1 MTDLSVKYLGLNLKS
16 PIVVG
21 SSNLSMTL
29 SNLKKIEAAGAGAVV
44 LKSIFEEEIHNEYV
58 DVLKKEDD
66 AFHSVNDN
74 LDYFDFKIKEDNI
87 KKYVAYIREAK
98 SAVSIPV
105 IGSINCVSNQE
116 WMFFAKKLQDAGA
129 DALELNLFIMPS
141 DETKTAQEI
150 ETIYTDIA
158 KKIKSEITIPVALKM
173 SYYFSNLAGM
183 VKKLSETNIDG
194 LVLFNRFFAP
204 DFDIDKFEVIPT
216 NVLSSASDLHLSLRW
231 VSLLSGRTNKDIIAS
246 TGVHNGEALIKQL
259 LAGATAVQAVSVFYE
274 KGINQ
279 ISMML
284 DELKTWMEKHNFN
297 SIDDFR
303 GKMSQAKSEDPA
315 IFERVQFM
323 KYFSDKTYDID

>member
-1 MTDLSVKYLGLNLKS
+1 MHVDAALRAVQAGFDMIELQFGHGYLMAQFIS
-16 PIVVG
+16 P
-21 SSNLSMTL
+21 
-29 SNLKKIEAAGAGAVV
+29 A
-44 LKSIFEEEIHNEYV
+44 
-58 DVLKKEDD
+58 
-66 AFHSVNDN
+66 VNDR
-74 LDYFDFKIKEDNI
+74 EDEYGGSFENRARFPMEVI
-87 KKYVAYIREAK
+87 NAVRQAVDIPLLVRLSGDEMIPSGFHVDDMVAF
-98 SAVSIPV
+98 ST
-105 IGSINCVSNQE
+105 
-116 WMFFAKKLQDAGA
+116 MLQDAGA